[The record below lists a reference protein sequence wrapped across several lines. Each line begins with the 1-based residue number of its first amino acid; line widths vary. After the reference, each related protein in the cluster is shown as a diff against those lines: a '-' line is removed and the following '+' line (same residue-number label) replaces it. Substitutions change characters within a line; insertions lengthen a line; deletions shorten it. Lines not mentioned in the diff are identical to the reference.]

1 MLRFYVVVEGFSDPR
16 HRLSAFVVADDET
29 EAKALMTADH
39 RFDGCRMPPLELSA
53 DAENHPAAGERSG
66 NLESPNWKRGCL
78 RWAKLN
84 PNR

>member
-53 DAENHPAAGERSG
+53 DAENHPAAGEAFR
-66 NLESPNWKRGCL
+66 NLGI
-78 RWAKLN
+78 AKLEKGVFAVGEIE
-84 PNR
+84 PK